1 MKFEKAMIMRMIF
14 SVLIGVIFLSCFGV
28 SGAHGQ
34 IEIVI
39 PDIDGARSLEGY
51 TNTGGGDIKGT
62 VIYGNAGQGYT
73 SKVFHTG
80 STLTQSKNSFVLTN
94 IPTGTYIFGILIQN
108 SENYIIGLAIKEAVI
123 SAGSNEVPIKIG
135 PGIQSAQIGNII
147 FGTNPI
153 QFVVDNKNK
162 YSVSFGKDRINF
174 IDNTL
179 ESTNNPDNADVEVSF
194 TPMFSKDNTHG
205 IRSAE
210 AFLIDASGNVSVK
223 SLGSVFSSGVV
234 TAKVTK
240 GNAGV
245 RFKLYESTDSNG
257 TPYVYDVYLKDVSSN

>member
-39 PDIDGARSLEGY
+39 PDIDGARSLKGY
-51 TNTGGGDIKGT
+51 TIANGGDIKGT

-73 SKVFHTG
+73 SEVFYTG
-80 STLTQSKNSFVLTN
+80 TTLTQPNNSFVLTN
-94 IPTGTYIFGILIQN
+94 IPIGTYIFGILIQD
-108 SENYIIGLAIKEAVI
+108 SKNYIIGLAIKEVDI
-123 SAGSNEVPIKIG
+123 FAGSNEVSIRIG
-135 PGIQSAQIGNII
+135 PGIQSAQIGNIN

-153 QFVVDNKNK
+153 QFVVDNQEK
-162 YSVSFGKDRINF
+162 YSVSFGEDRINF
-174 IDNTL
+174 IDNTPK
-179 ESTNNPDNADVEVSF
+179 STNHPDNADVMVSF
-194 TPMFSKDNTHG
+194 IPMFSKLDSHG
-205 IRSAE
+205 IVSVE
-210 AFLIDASGNVSVK
+210 AFLIDKSGKVNTQNI
-223 SLGSVFSSGVV
+223 GSFESDSVV
-234 TAKVTK
+234 TATVQK

-245 RFKLYESTDSNG
+245 RFKLYESTNSTG